1 MGLDKWLKS
10 DDKKNDLKNMK
21 IPTKQVEKRKKEQ
34 KKNKTV
40 EQQIRKLI
48 KYTLLCGNTI
58 CKYQRIIV
66 KKQLSEKDRIC
77 PRCGKNMRVKE
88 E

>member
-10 DDKKNDLKNMK
+10 DDKKNDPKNMK
-21 IPTKQVEKRKKEQ
+21 IPTKQDEKRKKEQ
-34 KKNKTV
+34 IKNKPV
-40 EQQIRKLI
+40 EKQIRKLI
-48 KYTLLCGNTI
+48 KYTLICANTK

-66 KKQLSEKDRIC
+66 KKQLGEKDRIC